1 MTAIIIK
8 FVGKNASGK
17 NFHKSRFLYSTNEN
31 IVNLLKKHPVI
42 RIVSTTTRAIRP
54 GEVKGEDYHY
64 ISVEEHMRLRNEG
77 QIFEEVSLGTT
88 KYSHCKSELKKL
100 KSGGVGILE
109 TNPEGTRQIIKHL
122 SGVKILS
129 FGFDVDEETQRKR
142 MKSRDAKKKKPGLWN
157 TDTNHYLDVFR
168 LMSTSQV
175 TCVYVCQRSH
185 IVRTTYSHR
194 MRSVCHTAS
203 MS

>member
-1 MTAIIIK
+1 MVVVIINV
-8 FVGKNASGK
+8 VGNFCFWKK

-100 KSGGVGILE
+100 KSGGLGILE
-109 TNPEGTRQIIKHL
+109 TNPEGMRQIIKHR
-122 SGVKILS
+122 SGNGVKILS
-129 FGFDVDEETQRKR
+129 FGIDVEETQRKR
-142 MKSRDAKKKKPGLWN
+142 MKSK
-157 TDTNHYLDVFR
+157 DT
-168 LMSTSQV
+168 SISKEE
-175 TCVYVCQRSH
+175 
-185 IVRTTYSHR
+185 ITTR
-194 MRSVCHTAS
+194 INVNK
-203 MS
+203 